1 MCIAGDGL
9 ARGYL
14 HRPELTAEKFVAN
27 PYEAGEKL
35 YRTGDL
41 VRWLPDGNIE
51 FLGRIDDQVKI
62 RGFRIELGE
71 IEAQLMKHPLVREV
85 AVIAREDKQGE
96 KYLAAYFTAEGEPGV
111 EELREQLMQ
120 ELPDYMVPSSF
131 MQLDDMPM
139 TPSGKI
145 DRKALPEPEWQGSD
159 HTVSS
164 PRNDVDLKIQKVW
177 QEILGIESIGI
188 DEHFFRL
195 GGNSIKAIQVVSR
208 LALDFEVG
216 INDIFQYPTI
226 RALADNI
233 KYSKDR
239 LKQFVYALREV
250 AASGENGV
258 PGVVWKMRES
268 LKEYRKKNQGYENI
282 DLSERADYRNVLLV
296 GGTGYLGIHILFQLL
311 QNTEYKV
318 YVPVRGT
325 SDDEA
330 LERLWAKLKFHFGLE
345 LDGEKAWEDRV
356 CVFCGDLTQDYF
368 GLSRERYEDLAG
380 SIDAIINSAA
390 NVKHFGHYSE
400 FQAVNVEGNERL
412 IKFAGTGK
420 KKTYNFVSTTSVGSG
435 WIEDQSSIM
444 FTEYDCNVEQS
455 SDNYYVMTKLEA
467 EKEIVRA
474 REEGLDSNVFRV
486 GNLVFDSN
494 SGIFQENISD
504 NAFYSLVKSMIKLGR
519 LPAIQDKTMNF
530 SFVDEVAKAVVL
542 LFDRKNLI
550 NETYHLFNSHQVS
563 MISFAKLLKQADINV
578 KPMPVE
584 DFTEYMF
591 EKYDEPETA
600 QEVARILVHS
610 NVFFEGASKTLFMT
624 MNKKTDGIL
633 QELGF
638 EWSRLDSQKVK
649 LMMDHVKKVEFM

>member
-1 MCIAGDGL
+1 
-9 ARGYL
+9 
-14 HRPELTAEKFVAN
+14 
-27 PYEAGEKL
+27 
-35 YRTGDL
+35 
-41 VRWLPDGNIE
+41 
-51 FLGRIDDQVKI
+51 
-62 RGFRIELGE
+62 
-71 IEAQLMKHPLVREV
+71 
-85 AVIAREDKQGE
+85 
-96 KYLAAYFTAEGEPGV
+96 
-111 EELREQLMQ
+111 
-120 ELPDYMVPSSF
+120 
-131 MQLDDMPM
+131 QLDDMPM

-177 QEILGIESIGI
+177 QEILGMDSIGI

-239 LKQFVYALREV
+239 LKQFVYALREA

-268 LKEYRKKNQGYENI
+268 LKEYQKKNQGYENI
-282 DLSERADYRNVLLV
+282 DLSERAGYRNVLLV

-345 LDGEKAWEDRV
+345 LGENAWEDRV

-368 GLSRERYEDLAG
+368 GLSQERYEDLAG

-400 FQAVNVEGNERL
+400 FQAVNVEGNKRL
-412 IKFAGTGK
+412 IEFAGTGK

-467 EKEIVRA
+467 EKEIVKA
-474 REEGLDSNVFRV
+474 RQQGLDSNVFRV

-504 NAFYSLVKSMIKLGR
+504 NAFYSLVKSMITLGR
-519 LPAIQDKTMNF
+519 VPAIQDKTMNF

-563 MISFAKLLKQADINV
+563 MISFSKLLKQADINV

-591 EKYDEPETA
+591 EKYDEPETE

-633 QELGF
+633 QAMGF
-638 EWSRLDSQKVK
+638 EWSRLDGQKVK
-649 LMMDHVKKVEFM
+649 LMMDHVKKVGFM